1 MKNEKGITL
10 AILAITIIVMVILA
24 GAVMT
29 YGTNSL
35 NTSKLQNFNYE
46 MQQIQ
51 GKVDTIYEKVKMGE
65 DEYVVLGRDITQS
78 GRAMN
83 TLKKVKEID
92 YLGITDV
99 KNSEYY
105 TEERTYNVQIS
116 YTRGFRRRIRY
127 Y

>member
-1 MKNEKGITL
+1 MKNERGITL
-10 AILAITIIVMVILA
+10 TILAVTIIVMVILA

-35 NTSKLQNFNYE
+35 NTSKFQNFNYE

-51 GKVDTIYEKVKMGE
+51 GKVDTMYEKVKMGNE
-65 DEYVVLGRDITQS
+65 EYVILGRDITQS
-78 GRAMN
+78 GRAMD
-83 TLKKVKEID
+83 TLKKVKDID

-105 TEERTYNVQIS
+105 TEDRSNNI
-116 YTRGFRRRIRY
+116 
-127 Y
+127 

>member
-10 AILAITIIVMVILA
+10 TILAVTIIIMVILA
-24 GAVMT
+24 GTVMT

-35 NTSKLQNFNYE
+35 NASKMKNFSYE

-51 GKVDTIYEKVKMGE
+51 GKVDTLHEKIKIGKE
-65 DEYVVLGRDITQS
+65 EYIILGRDITQS

-92 YLGITDV
+92 YASITDV

-105 TEERTYNVQIS
+105 TEDRSYNI
-116 YTRGFRRRIRY
+116 
-127 Y
+127 

>member
-1 MKNEKGITL
+1 LIECLFKTKEVVKLKNEKGITL
-10 AILAITIIVMVILA
+10 TILAVTIIIMVILA
-24 GAVMT
+24 GTVMT

-35 NTSKLQNFNYE
+35 NASKMKNFSYE

-51 GKVDTIYEKVKMGE
+51 GKVDTLHEKIKIGNE
-65 DEYVVLGRDITQS
+65 EYIILGRDITQS

-92 YLGITDV
+92 YASITDV

-105 TEERTYNVQIS
+105 TEDRSYNL
-116 YTRGFRRRIRY
+116 
-127 Y
+127 